1 MTEAEWLADTDP
13 VPMFKVIWRNISER
27 KLRLFTCA
35 CCRRIWHLL
44 SERLTRPAVKLAER
58 FADGAGTESDWD
70 RVYSALISHASENP
84 DREPLQ
90 VNAALGATCS
100 YLRRDYPRI
109 ITNGL
114 RSACRAAATL
124 DPETRAPKFAFPSEA
139 QLDHEAARQADLLR
153 DVFGNPFRPVPC
165 APDWRT
171 STVMALAHGIYEER
185 AFDRMP
191 ILADALQDAGCDNDT
206 VLDHCRGEGPHV
218 RGCWVV
224 DLIMRKG

>member
-1 MTEAEWLADTDP
+1 MTEAEWFAGADPTQ
-13 VPMFKVIWRNISER
+13 MFKAIWRNISER

-35 CCRRIWHLL
+35 CCRRIWHVL
-44 SERLTRPAVKLAER
+44 SDHLTRPAVELAER
-58 FADGAGTESDWD
+58 LADGAATESEWD
-70 RVYSALISHASENP
+70 RVYSALIHHASESTDP
-84 DREPLQ
+84 EYLQ

-100 YLRRDYPRI
+100 YLRRDYPRL

-114 RSACRAAATL
+114 RLACRAAATL
-124 DPETRAPKFAFPSEA
+124 DPETGAQKFPFPAAA
-139 QLDHEAARQADLLR
+139 QLLYEEARQADLMR

-171 STVMALAHGIYEER
+171 STVTALAHGIYEDR

-191 ILADALQDAGCDNDT
+191 ILADAFQDAGCDNTD
-206 VLDHCRGEGPHV
+206 VLDHCRGAAEHA

-224 DLIMRKG
+224 DLVLGKG